1 VSEDYVV
8 DAFGARWSLDTGALE
23 VTARERL
30 HTLWGRCRVLGVVAT
45 DVGVERFVVT
55 DSDPY
60 AVSRA
65 ITLASLQRRRGS
77 AVLLHAAGLS
87 RGQRA
92 IALVG
97 PSGAGKSTA
106 ARVLGRHFGYL
117 SDETVA
123 IEADGRV
130 APYPKP
136 VSIITDPQAPW
147 DKGEWSPDELG
158 LRTASEPVY
167 LTGLVVLERD
177 PTRTSPEL
185 VNLPLIDALL
195 AVIAQSSSLPLLE
208 RPLHRLAE
216 VISGSGGPYVL
227 RYNEIGDCVDLLEE
241 LLAGETGS
249 DRTPWTSTPP
259 APNSPNRTVGDGPEV
274 SPTVQWGEF
283 GTDTPIVR
291 APWRDAV
298 HGEDGTLVLV
308 DETPVRLGP
317 VGEVLWRAAPGP
329 ISRADAYAAVVAA
342 LGPHPDAARAVDDG
356 IATLV
361 DLGLLETP
369 PAP

>member
-106 ARVLGRHFGYL
+106 ARMLGRHFGYL
-117 SDETVA
+117 TDETVA
-123 IEADGRV
+123 VEADGRV

-158 LRTASEPVY
+158 LRRPSEPAY
-167 LTGLVVLERD
+167 LTGLVVLDRD
-177 PTRTSPEL
+177 PTRTVPEL
-185 VNLPLIDALL
+185 VELPLIDAML
-195 AVIAQSSSLPLLE
+195 AVIGQSSSLPLLD

-216 VISGSGGPYVL
+216 LASGSGGPYLL
-227 RYNEIGDCVDLLEE
+227 RYSEISDCTGLLSDLFD
-241 LLAGETGS
+241 GS
-249 DRTPWTSTPP
+249 GASHRQSWTSVPFSPIPP
-259 APNSPNRTVGDGPEV
+259 KS
-274 SPTVQWGEF
+274 
-283 GTDTPIVR
+283 TDTPIVR

-308 DETPVRLGP
+308 GETPIRLGP
-317 VGEVLWRAAPGP
+317 VGEVLWRVAAAP
-329 ISRADAYAAVVAA
+329 ISRDGAYAAVVTA
-342 LGPHPDAARAVDDG
+342 LGEHPDAARAVDDG
-356 IATLV
+356 IASLIE
-361 DLGLLETP
+361 LGLLQVSP
-369 PAP
+369 

>member
-1 VSEDYVV
+1 MSEGYVI
-8 DAFGARWSLDTGALE
+8 DAFGARWSLDTDALGP
-23 VTARERL
+23 VDAVRL
-30 HTLWGRCRVLGVVAT
+30 RLLWERCRIPDAGAG
-45 DVGVERFVVT
+45 DVGVEPFVVT

-65 ITLASLQRRRGS
+65 ITLASLQRQRGS

-87 RGQRA
+87 RGERA

-97 PSGAGKSTA
+97 RSGAGKSTA
-106 ARVLGRHFGYL
+106 ARVLGQHFGYL
-117 SDETVA
+117 TDETVA
-123 IEADGRV
+123 IEGDGRV

-136 VSIITDPQAPW
+136 ISIITDPDAPW

-158 LRTASEPVY
+158 LRKASEPAY

-177 PTRTSPEL
+177 PERTAPEL
-185 VNLPLIDALL
+185 VELPIIDALL
-195 AVIAQSSSLPLLE
+195 AVIAQSSSLPALD

-216 VISGSGGPYVL
+216 ALSGSGGPYL
-227 RYNEIGDCVDLLEE
+227 LHYSEIDGCIDLIGA
-241 LLAGETGS
+241 LLAGDKDS
-249 DRTPWTSTPP
+249 KRDPWTSTPP
-259 APNSPNRTVGDGPEV
+259 DPD
-274 SPTVQWGEF
+274 PTVQGGEF

-298 HGEDGTLVLV
+298 HGEGGTLILV

-317 VGEVLWRAAPGP
+317 IGEILWGIAAVPV
-329 ISRADAYAAVVAA
+329 SRDDAYAAVVAE

-356 IATLV
+356 IAQLV
-361 DLGLLETP
+361 DLGLLRTT
-369 PAP
+369 